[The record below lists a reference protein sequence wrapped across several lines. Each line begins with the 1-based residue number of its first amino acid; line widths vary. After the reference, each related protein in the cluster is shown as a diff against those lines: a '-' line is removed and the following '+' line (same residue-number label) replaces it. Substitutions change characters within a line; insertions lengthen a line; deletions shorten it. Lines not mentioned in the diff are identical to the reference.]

1 MCFAVP
7 PRFAVPSRDAAFAGA
22 DKAENKTGSVDT
34 LPLITGGIPAHPY
47 SSGPGRNRACP
58 FRRRLVARIR
68 GRSRLP
74 CTNRQLSFG
83 FVGAAII
90 PAACRYFFAVIA
102 FLCAE
107 LLLLRLRL
115 GKRNAA
121 NRLLRSIK

>member
-1 MCFAVP
+1 MFIRGTTSVC
-7 PRFAVPSRDAAFAGA
+7 RSLAGCGLCGCGRS
-22 DKAENKTGSVDT
+22 ENESGFVDT

-58 FRRRLVARIR
+58 FRRRLFARIR

-107 LLLLRLRL
+107 LLLFRLRL
-115 GKRNAA
+115 GKGNAA
-121 NRLLRSIK
+121 NRLLSSIK